1 MTLPSPAYILLLLLT
16 SIMVL
21 PEAMAEEASA
31 LSPRKRR
38 KKTLKLCNEYNGK
51 LISYYDTVFK
61 VVNCQRVPIDHTAV
75 NQHLK
80 KGEKIFKVT
89 SEVIYLIPLQKTQKK
104 KAKAS
109 LSCKDIDGEYVT
121 ADHEVIYFIDR
132 CKKRRFPDWQ
142 TYQEHRHRRG
152 IHQSQFLLVDQHTLA
167 KLRSRPDF
175 PSSLPYTTSPLDK
188 DPTTQLSRTQ
198 LCQKL
203 EGQFISYFSQV
214 YYVEKCRKRPLDSL
228 AFSRFT
234 ARLLVPPPEEK
245 TSENTHSPREAI
257 EATEATNEE
266 KAEQGE
272 TDANLQ
278 SHETDQNPYADPYE
292 RLPEVIQITDDQ
304 WIRLPLGKP
313 YNLKNY
319 VMPSKKDADQPTT
332 TSPRTFR

>member
-1 MTLPSPAYILLLLLT
+1 MTLPSPLTYLLLLLT
-16 SIMVL
+16 SVMII
-21 PEAMAEEASA
+21 PEAIHAEEAST

-51 LISYYDTVFK
+51 LISYYDTVFQ
-61 VVNCQRVPIDHTAV
+61 VVNCQRVPIDHTVV
-75 NQHLK
+75 NGHLK

-89 SEVIYLIPLQKTQKK
+89 SEVIYLIPLQKSQRK

-142 TYQEHRHRRG
+142 TYQEHRHKQG
-152 IHQSQFLLVDQHTLA
+152 IHQSQFLLVDQRTLA

-175 PSSLPYTTSPLDK
+175 PSSLPSTTSPLDK
-188 DPTTQLSRTQ
+188 DHTTQLSRTQ

-234 ARLLVPPPEEK
+234 ARLLVPPPEASHPK
-245 TSENTHSPREAI
+245 DARTPRVPA
-257 EATEATNEE
+257 AANQV
-266 KAEQGE
+266 KGEQGE
-272 TDANLQ
+272 TEIEDKEKENN
-278 SHETDQNPYADPYE
+278 DNPYTDPYD
-292 RLPEVIQITDDQ
+292 RLPEVIQITDNQ

-313 YNLKNY
+313 YDLKDY
-319 VMPSKKDADQPTT
+319 VLPNKKTSHEPTT
-332 TSPRTFR
+332 TSSP